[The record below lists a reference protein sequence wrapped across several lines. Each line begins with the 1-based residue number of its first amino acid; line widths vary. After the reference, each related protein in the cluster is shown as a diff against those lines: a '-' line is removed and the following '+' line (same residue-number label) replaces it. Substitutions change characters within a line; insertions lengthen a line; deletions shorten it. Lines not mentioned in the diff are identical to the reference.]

1 MPTENKPESEDLPK
15 SEASESTPDEE
26 ESGVSDDESTEEST
40 TADAKTEDESGD
52 AEESAP
58 EDLEPT
64 ELEILKGQV
73 DDLSKKVID
82 TEKQLSEAKKDIDY
96 AKAETQTVIRRG
108 REDTARAVNRSKRD
122 LMSRLM
128 NVADTFHQT
137 RSELEKF
144 EKDEKSEVVLT
155 AVEMAIKEFD
165 KVLGGEGLELLNPV
179 GESFDP
185 QFHEAQAM
193 VPSPDK
199 EPGTVMDV
207 LRVGYTLDGNLLRAP
222 QVVVVAEPA
231 KDESEATSE
240 DS

>member
-1 MPTENKPESEDLPK
+1 MPTENKPEPEDVPK
-15 SEASESTPDEE
+15 SESSESTPDEE
-26 ESGVSDDESTEEST
+26 ESSANEDHEDSKQESTAADAE
-40 TADAKTEDESGD
+40 TADECADDDS
-52 AEESAP
+52 S

-82 TEKQLSEAKKDIDY
+82 TEEQLSQAKKDVNY

-128 NVADTFHQT
+128 TVAETFHHTQ
-137 RSELEKF
+137 SELEKF
-144 EKDEKSEVVLT
+144 EKDEKTEVVLS
-155 AVEMAIKEFD
+155 AVEMAIKEFE

-185 QFHEAQAM
+185 KFHEAQAM
-193 VPSPDK
+193 VPAPDK
-199 EPGTVMDV
+199 EPGTVMEV
-207 LRVGYTLDGNLLRAP
+207 LRVGYVLDGNLLRAP
-222 QVVVVAEPA
+222 QVVVVAEAA
-231 KDESEATSE
+231 KDESESSSE